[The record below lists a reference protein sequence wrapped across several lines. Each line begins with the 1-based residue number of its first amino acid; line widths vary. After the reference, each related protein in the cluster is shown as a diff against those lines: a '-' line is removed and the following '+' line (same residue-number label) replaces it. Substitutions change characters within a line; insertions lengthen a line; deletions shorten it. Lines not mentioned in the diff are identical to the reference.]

1 MKEINMNAIFGY
13 IGAMLPYMLLAL
25 PVILVFRYI
34 HIKIRKNHL
43 FTFLH
48 EVGVIFFLLYM
59 TAVFSQTILTFLY
72 TGPEVTRHF
81 SNVNLVPFRVFQ
93 DNYYAISELGLW
105 QPFIINFLGNICIFI
120 PIGLLFPLLWSGY
133 NRLWKVTLMGF
144 LISLFI
150 ETAQLK
156 QARSSDIDDLWLN
169 TLGAVVGYILYKILL
184 TNFPKLSTAFKKAK
198 R

>member
-1 MKEINMNAIFGY
+1 MNAIFGY
-13 IGAMLPYMLLAL
+13 IGAMLPYMLIAL
-25 PVILVFRYI
+25 PVILLFRYI
-34 HIKIRKNHL
+34 HMRFRKNYVYRL
-43 FTFLH
+43 NH
-48 EVGVIFFLLYM
+48 EVGVVFFLLYM

-72 TGPEVTRHF
+72 TGPKVTRQY

-93 DNYYAISELGLW
+93 DNYYAITELGFW

-120 PIGLLFPLLWSGY
+120 PIGFLLPLLWKGY

-150 ETAQLK
+150 ETAQLR

-169 TLGAVVGYILYKILL
+169 TVGVMVGYVLYKIVF
-184 TNFPKLSTAFKKAK
+184 THFPPLANTFKK
-198 R
+198 